1 MIKIIKA
8 ETIEEMELKIELYLR
23 KWYVLAWW
31 LWTYKCNAYNTYN
44 TYITQ
49 TVSKLPTKK

>member
-23 KWYVLAWW
+23 KWYILAWW
-31 LWTYKCNAYNTYN
+31 LWTYKYNGYN